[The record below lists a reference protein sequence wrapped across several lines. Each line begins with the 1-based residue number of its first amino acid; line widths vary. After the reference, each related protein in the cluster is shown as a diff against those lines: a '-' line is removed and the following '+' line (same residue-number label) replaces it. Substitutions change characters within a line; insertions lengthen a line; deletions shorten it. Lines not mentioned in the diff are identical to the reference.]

1 MSFLPSS
8 DLHFLSIAQAA
19 PAAAPAATPDEPT
32 AGQALGGSLLLATM
46 AASIWMSWVW
56 ANRRRATGHYL
67 PVAQRGVLRVPLG
80 LTAAGIVFA
89 VLMLLMVMLSS
100 LAPDD
105 AKSGAATAKTSE
117 SKTEEPNEK
126 PPAEPSSAQQKNAE
140 AQDVTSSDKADA
152 ASDEKSASPPDLAKM
167 RSMMWLNIQF
177 EIFIF
182 LMFGFFV
189 WLHRVKGRAT
199 LHETPY
205 VKKEVLTFADQERW
219 PDLEDES
226 LTPSDARLASSLDD
240 AALQPASDLNPY
252 LPPEAIGT
260 SSAQTASITASGIL
274 PELPETEPFSLAH
287 EIRFAGEVF
296 LAAYLPTTMLRLVVV
311 SLYTMIVG
319 EDPGQHE
326 LLEMIR
332 TGVDATL
339 LGMIALTAVILAPI
353 VEELQFRVVILGGLA
368 QRGHTAMA
376 LMLSSILFGLVHG
389 IPDGIALLPLAFA
402 LGYTY
407 LQRRS
412 YITVILVHFF
422 FNAFNLLLAVLMMM

>member
-80 LTAAGIVFA
+80 LTAAGIVFV

-100 LAPDD
+100 
-105 AKSGAATAKTSE
+105 
-117 SKTEEPNEK
+117 
-126 PPAEPSSAQQKNAE
+126 
-140 AQDVTSSDKADA
+140 
-152 ASDEKSASPPDLAKM
+152 PPDPAKM

-319 EDPGQHE
+319 EDPGQHV

-332 TGVDATL
+332 SGVDTTL
-339 LGMIALTAVILAPI
+339 LAMIALTAVILAPI

>member
-1 MSFLPSS
+1 MSFPPSS

-80 LTAAGIVFA
+80 LTAAGIVFV

-100 LAPDD
+100 
-105 AKSGAATAKTSE
+105 
-117 SKTEEPNEK
+117 
-126 PPAEPSSAQQKNAE
+126 
-140 AQDVTSSDKADA
+140 
-152 ASDEKSASPPDLAKM
+152 PPDPAKM

-189 WLHRVKGRAT
+189 WLHRIKGRAT

-319 EDPGQHE
+319 EDPGQHV

-332 TGVDATL
+332 SGVDTTL
-339 LGMIALTAVILAPI
+339 LAMIALTAVILAPI